1 MASTFSPLLFFLPLL
16 FLDPLFCKANLHH
29 SKTFL
34 RSSLISQPLTNATIL
49 PTLFFE
55 VTKPINVPT
64 TTPCTLSVL
73 QHDFGFTYGKPPVL
87 ANYSF
92 PSDCPYQ
99 EFSKIVL
106 EWNATC
112 KGRQFD
118 RIFGVWLS
126 GVELLRSCTAEPRA
140 TGIIWSV
147 KKDITRN
154 LGSGFASKADL
165 IIPFSRDLPLNDG
178 LWYEIENSTD
188 VIVKEFEI
196 PQNVYRAVLEVYV
209 SFHEND
215 EFWYGNLPNEYI
227 AANNITGFAG
237 NGPFREVVVSLDD
250 EVVGAIWPFT
260 VVYTGGINPLLWRP
274 ISGIGSFDLPTYDIE
289 ISPFLGSLLDGKKH
303 KLSFGVTNALNVWYI
318 DANLHLWLDSNSAKT
333 EGKLLQH
340 KVAPLAV
347 SSVLDFKGLNGTF
360 VTNTSRFVSSTGWV
374 KSTYGT
380 VTTESIQDLRY
391 SNSMLMGRDGNLQ
404 IVNQTIHF
412 EDSVYAK
419 LPASNVESKKSLKR
433 FHLYLYTDDVD
444 QGNGTLSMVVNVTL
458 GFNEKKFKD
467 ADARSP
473 SSSLRNLQKGKGV
486 IVIKDNLVVSGVGS
500 TQQSYNY
507 DSSKFCYS
515 RNISSSNYTI
525 LHDEVRNTCNK
536 RAKSH
541 FGYGLSRRWSF
552 PARRAFLTSHN
563 LFFLILFYFFFY
575 FSCSACGSLG
585 VQSSSLTVQL
595 GFHSN
600 ENNNFLGAFVSSP
613 KRTKIKKFSIA
624 CSSTTTAAR
633 GEPVSRPPAWMMR
646 QAGRYMS
653 VYRKLAEKHPSFRE
667 RSETTDLIVEISLQP
682 WEAFRPDGVIIFSDI
697 LTPLPAFGVL
707 FDIEEVRGPV
717 IQSPICSEDCLKA
730 LHPIDLEK
738 LHFVGDS
745 LKILRQEVGDH
756 AAVLGFVGAPW
767 TIATYIVEGGTTRT
781 YTTVKSMCHTAP
793 NLLRALLSHLT
804 KAISEYIIYQVESGA
819 HCIQIFDSWGGQLPP
834 DMWEQWSKPYITE
847 IVSMVQNKCPKIP
860 LVLYINGNGGLLE
873 RMKGTGVD
881 VIGLDWTVDMADGRK
896 RLGNDICVQGIVDPA
911 YLFSPLPA
919 VTEEIQRFFTSIE
932 LCV

>member
-92 PSDCPYQ
+92 PSNCPYQ

-154 LGSGFASKADL
+154 LGSGFGSKADL
-165 IIPFSRDLPLNDG
+165 IIPFSLDLPLNDG

-188 VIVKEFEI
+188 VKVKEFEI

-227 AANNITGFAG
+227 AANNLTGFAG

-419 LPASNVESKKSLKR
+419 LSASNVESKKSLKR

-467 ADARSP
+467 ADASSP

-552 PARRAFLTSHN
+552 PARRAFLTSH
-563 LFFLILFYFFFY
+563 
-575 FSCSACGSLG
+575 
-585 VQSSSLTVQL
+585 VVD
-595 GFHSN
+595 
-600 ENNNFLGAFVSSP
+600 P
-613 KRTKIKKFSIA
+613 
-624 CSSTTTAAR
+624 
-633 GEPVSRPPAWMMR
+633 
-646 QAGRYMS
+646 
-653 VYRKLAEKHPSFRE
+653 
-667 RSETTDLIVEISLQP
+667 
-682 WEAFRPDGVIIFSDI
+682 
-697 LTPLPAFGVL
+697 
-707 FDIEEVRGPV
+707 
-717 IQSPICSEDCLKA
+717 
-730 LHPIDLEK
+730 
-738 LHFVGDS
+738 
-745 LKILRQEVGDH
+745 
-756 AAVLGFVGAPW
+756 
-767 TIATYIVEGGTTRT
+767 
-781 YTTVKSMCHTAP
+781 
-793 NLLRALLSHLT
+793 
-804 KAISEYIIYQVESGA
+804 
-819 HCIQIFDSWGGQLPP
+819 
-834 DMWEQWSKPYITE
+834 
-847 IVSMVQNKCPKIP
+847 
-860 LVLYINGNGGLLE
+860 NGN
-873 RMKGTGVD
+873 
-881 VIGLDWTVDMADGRK
+881 
-896 RLGNDICVQGIVDPA
+896 
-911 YLFSPLPA
+911 
-919 VTEEIQRFFTSIE
+919 
-932 LCV
+932 